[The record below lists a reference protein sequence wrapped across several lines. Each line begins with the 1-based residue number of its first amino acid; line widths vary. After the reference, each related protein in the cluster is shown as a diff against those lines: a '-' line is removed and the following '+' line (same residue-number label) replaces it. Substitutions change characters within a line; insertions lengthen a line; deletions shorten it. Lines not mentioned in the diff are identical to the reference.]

1 MKVVVR
7 VPERE
12 DYEIKGPMRVL
23 DIVQR
28 LDFLAEEV
36 IVIRKDELLTRNDVV
51 EDSDEIEVR
60 PAVSGG

>member
-1 MKVVVR
+1 
-7 VPERE
+7 
-12 DYEIKGPMRVL
+12 MRVL
-23 DIVQR
+23 DIVRR
-28 LDFLAEEV
+28 LDFLPEEV